1 MRMRYQ
7 YGLSQDDLMAAHAVS
22 CELDRLPYICR
33 RILMIEDI
41 LRQLEQMRLTVSSPR
56 IKSSDEAAYQKSP
69 VFSENSQ
76 SVEMF
81 LRSVELEAEEQAL
94 ITDWHRIERRIQ
106 ALTDEELELII
117 LRYEYRYSYDS
128 MAEIV
133 GYSRESVRRHLN
145 LALLKMAKISLTGGE

>member
-1 MRMRYQ
+1 MKMIYQ
-7 YGLSQDDLMAAHAVS
+7 HGFNEDDLMAAHAIG

-41 LRQLEQMRLTVSSPR
+41 LRQLEQMRMTVSSPR
-56 IKSSDEAAYQKSP
+56 IKSADEAAYQKSP
-69 VFSENSQ
+69 AFSENSQ

-117 LRYEYRYSYDS
+117 LRYEYRYSYES

-145 LALLKMAKISLTGGE
+145 LALLKMSKISLTGGE